1 MYPSY
6 ALADGLR
13 KFMIVWSTIVGWTS
27 VGLLDDA
34 GGLHGTTCQAQ
45 ENELP
50 NPFDFLPDEGR
61 DPRPPRQSE
70 MPSPAPVA
78 ASAPVAAL
86 ATPAEPVGD
95 ADSTERPAEA
105 PAVTQ
110 PETPDQEAPE
120 SGVAEIEGID
130 QLGPAE
136 MLAVEPPPPAAA
148 AVQPKVDTVLTQD
161 FSQAM
166 LIEVEGPIFGR
177 FHWFVNHRL
186 DLARRQGVD
195 LIIIRLTTP
204 GGDLEYSLQLARR
217 LRDIDWATTVVFVP
231 EEAISGGAILSLGC
245 DRIYMQR
252 GALIGDAGPI
262 RMGLGG
268 QFEHAEE
275 KVVSYLAS
283 AIRELATAKDRP
295 AAIAEAMVDR
305 QLVVYEATEL
315 ATGETTYLTQKEVD
329 DPPVAAKFKIGN
341 PVAEA
346 GKNRFLTLGAE
357 RAVELGLC
365 EGVFDSEQQLLDELN
380 IERLEPTRLN
390 WVDKTVFALNRPWL
404 TALLLIAGLIG
415 LYLELAAPGISVAG
429 LTSLFCFS
437 IFFWSHALGGTAGWL
452 EILLF
457 FLGVTCLL
465 CELFVLPG
473 FGVFGISGIVFVVL
487 SLVMASQDFVIPSN
501 TAEWSQLRSNLLIV
515 LGSVLGVMVL
525 FFGQILLLDSIP
537 GLNRFRL
544 EAPSEGSE
552 AASQPMT
559 SLTQAGA
566 SLQVL
571 AQVGDE
577 GRAESDLRP
586 SGKIKIGDRLFD
598 VITEGDYVEAGS
610 QVEVLRI
617 EGNRI
622 VVRKL

>member
-1 MYPSY
+1 
-6 ALADGLR
+6 
-13 KFMIVWSTIVGWTS
+13 
-27 VGLLDDA
+27 
-34 GGLHGTTCQAQ
+34 
-45 ENELP
+45 
-50 NPFDFLPDEGR
+50 
-61 DPRPPRQSE
+61 
-70 MPSPAPVA
+70 
-78 ASAPVAAL
+78 
-86 ATPAEPVGD
+86 
-95 ADSTERPAEA
+95 
-105 PAVTQ
+105 
-110 PETPDQEAPE
+110 
-120 SGVAEIEGID
+120 
-130 QLGPAE
+130 
-136 MLAVEPPPPAAA
+136 
-148 AVQPKVDTVLTQD
+148 
-161 FSQAM
+161 
-166 LIEVEGPIFGR
+166 
-177 FHWFVNHRL
+177 
-186 DLARRQGVD
+186 
-195 LIIIRLTTP
+195 
-204 GGDLEYSLQLARR
+204 
-217 LRDIDWATTVVFVP
+217 
-231 EEAISGGAILSLGC
+231 
-245 DRIYMQR
+245 
-252 GALIGDAGPI
+252 
-262 RMGLGG
+262 
-268 QFEHAEE
+268 
-275 KVVSYLAS
+275 
-283 AIRELATAKDRP
+283 
-295 AAIAEAMVDR
+295 
-305 QLVVYEATEL
+305 
-315 ATGETTYLTQKEVD
+315 
-329 DPPVAAKFKIGN
+329 
-341 PVAEA
+341 
-346 GKNRFLTLGAE
+346 
-357 RAVELGLC
+357 
-365 EGVFDSEQQLLDELN
+365 
-380 IERLEPTRLN
+380 
-390 WVDKTVFALNRPWL
+390 
-404 TALLLIAGLIG
+404 LIG